1 MLRHLSTLPRAWSSK
16 AEPILKKLSGFFY
29 RFSTGWVALIG
40 LLIFLVFSLLTLP
53 AQTIQTDAYSHGLGS
68 PDTSLFY
75 DSGKLIQMAEVY
87 GEEGRA
93 AYLQARWGF
102 DLAFPIIYTFFL
114 ITSTSFLFK
123 KSGMSDSK
131 SAMLNL
137 VPLAALILDLA
148 ENTTASVVM
157 ASYPLRH
164 GWAESLAPIFTPLK
178 WFFVALCILLVFF
191 GLLNWLGRAIIKQ
204 GKRTKSL

>member
-1 MLRHLSTLPRAWSSK
+1 M
-16 AEPILKKLSGFFY
+16 KKLSVFFY
-29 RFSTGWVALIG
+29 RTSTGWVALVG

-53 AQTIQTDAYSHGLGS
+53 AQTIQTNAYSHGLGS

-75 DSGKLIQMAEVY
+75 DSNKLIQMAEVY
-87 GEEGRA
+87 GEDGRA

-123 KSGMSDSK
+123 KGDINGSK
-131 SAMLNL
+131 LALLNL
-137 VPLAALILDLA
+137 VPLVAMILDLA

-157 ASYPLRH
+157 AAYPLRH
-164 GWAESLAPIFTPLK
+164 VWAELLVPILTPLK
-178 WFFVALCILLVFF
+178 WLFVTFSILQVFV
-191 GLLNWLGRAIIKQ
+191 GLLNYLVRAIIEIRKNN
-204 GKRTKSL
+204 KSPL